1 VRQSEPLPSPSSS
14 GFRSTAWSLICDARE
29 HDEETRAAALER
41 LTRVYRRPVHDTLR
55 HRWGFGPH
63 DAEDLTQD
71 YFSMLLEARFLEG
84 VSPEKGRFRAYVKA
98 TLGNFVRR
106 HHRARQAQRRGGA
119 AAHGALDDAAAQVP
133 DVLSDG
139 PARSFDR
146 ALMRSL
152 IREAL
157 QNLESEC
164 DGRGDEVG
172 HPLFVAFYLG
182 QSRGAASSY
191 EDLARRFDLDLHQVK
206 NRLAAL
212 RVAFRRHVLGLMRD
226 GLSTEEELVAELREV
241 FGG

>member
-1 VRQSEPLPSPSSS
+1 MR
-14 GFRSTAWSLICDARE
+14 
-29 HDEETRAAALER
+29 
-41 LTRVYRRPVHDTLR
+41 
-55 HRWGFGPH
+55 
-63 DAEDLTQD
+63 
-71 YFSMLLEARFLEG
+71 
-84 VSPEKGRFRAYVKA
+84 
-98 TLGNFVRR
+98 
-106 HHRARQAQRRGGA
+106 
-119 AAHGALDDAAAQVP
+119 
-133 DVLSDG
+133 
-139 PARSFDR
+139 PARGPLLLR
-146 ALMRSL
+146 VLQQHGLLAAEVPLM
-152 IREAL
+152 REAL